1 MPSKPQL
8 FYYATDKDLF
18 DALVSA
24 RQQFNEAALRNLA
37 RTRGI
42 YYSDKDDRVT
52 LAENISLMTFGF
64 LELSDIQAEFERSGK
79 GEKTASFRM
88 KTALSLEEIK
98 KIIGEF
104 HKAIEQDG
112 EKVTSGLLGETGLEV
127 NVKYNDLD
135 LSKTRLRQVQK
146 KEARI
151 ELKVIDGETV
161 VSYPSNEKAAALAKS
176 LAKRVNSV
184 KEAVIA
190 VEEIDFSSMN
200 KAGVKTAFFTRLI
213 SSVGNFNLTDVTTVK
228 VDTLREQKKLADS
241 EDDSD
246 ADSGEGA
253 EKEAADEKMLGVVRS
268 VALSGESLLSSP
280 EYQSLQKRGF
290 FISKI
295 HWSSKRA
302 SSPYQIVDFEASFGD
317 PFVGTGYSYKVR
329 GWYTQKDGKYIQNP
343 TKPPV
348 DDLRSLMELLERTSM
363 TVFKSLQAEAAPSS
377 KQEYPQVSTPP
388 EVGVGEKK

>member
-1 MPSKPQL
+1 
-8 FYYATDKDLF
+8 
-18 DALVSA
+18 
-24 RQQFNEAALRNLA
+24 
-37 RTRGI
+37 
-42 YYSDKDDRVT
+42 
-52 LAENISLMTFGF
+52 
-64 LELSDIQAEFERSGK
+64 LSDIQAEFERSGK

-184 KEAVIA
+184 KEAAIA

-246 ADSGEGA
+246 ADSEEGA
-253 EKEAADEKMLGVVRS
+253 EKESADEKMLGVVRS

-295 HWSSKRA
+295 HWSAKRA

-343 TKPPV
+343 TKLPV
-348 DDLRSLMELLERTSM
+348 DDFRSLMELLERTSM
-363 TVFKSLQAEAAPSS
+363 TVFKSLQAEAAPFS